1 MKEIEQSVLKK
12 IMPEMV
18 TEKAPEKASENVK
31 KIEPQSAQR
40 AQRKD

>member
-1 MKEIEQSVLKK
+1 
-12 IMPEMV
+12 MPEV
-18 TEKAPEKASENVK
+18 VKEKPLEKASESVK